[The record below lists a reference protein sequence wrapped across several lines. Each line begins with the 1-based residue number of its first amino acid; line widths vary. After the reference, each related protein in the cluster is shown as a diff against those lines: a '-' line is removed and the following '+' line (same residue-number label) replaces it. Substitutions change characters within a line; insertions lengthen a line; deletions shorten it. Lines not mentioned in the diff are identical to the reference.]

1 MITSGKTS
9 DLTQV
14 LILHP
19 FILCQLAD
27 SRTAVVALHGRT
39 ASNRC
44 TNFALVQAVERT
56 VRTVNAAGRSR
67 GRRGLLGTLSRA
79 QGSRN
84 VERALEGTKLLRLKR
99 QVLIARRGRRVIC
112 GRGLG
117 RIDRR
122 GMAVDG
128 DLLASESRGS
138 SSRSHNVG
146 SHLR

>member
-9 DLTQV
+9 DLAQV

-39 ASNRC
+39 TSNRC
-44 TNFALVQAVERT
+44 TNFALVQAVERA

-67 GRRGLLGTLSRA
+67 GRRGLLGTLSGA

-84 VERALEGTKLLRLKR
+84 VERTLEGTELLRLKW
-99 QVLIARRGRRVIC
+99 QVLIARRSRRVIC

-117 RIDRR
+117 RVDRR
-122 GMAVDG
+122 RVTVDG